1 MASHKIT
8 VCFIIAAKLFILSM
22 GRGQLLLNQYCQ
34 MNQMH
39 LKFRVEQKANM
50 GKRYK
55 EPEACNDFGRVTKY
69 AWDVQ
74 PIILSR
80 KDIEISEMT

>member
-1 MASHKIT
+1 
-8 VCFIIAAKLFILSM
+8 
-22 GRGQLLLNQYCQ
+22 

>member
-1 MASHKIT
+1 MPDEPDED
-8 VCFIIAAKLFILSM
+8 
-22 GRGQLLLNQYCQ
+22 LL
-34 MNQMH
+34 H
-39 LKFRVEQKANM
+39 LKFLSVEQKANM

-55 EPEACNDFGRVTKY
+55 APEACNDFGRATKY

-80 KDIEISEMT
+80 KDIEISETT